1 MSTEPPVPTS
11 SAHPSAIR
19 RVEVVQRE
27 RSADLAPATD
37 LFVPEACETDANPAL
52 LEQAKGALMLHFGV
66 DSHQAHALLVSWARM
81 SRAPVP
87 TVAHT
92 LMRGICEG
100 NPQTEVRQRP
110 LMRWLEAQLRNGDP
124 DHARIRTATSRS
136 EPAHESPRPD

>member
-11 SAHPSAIR
+11 KTQHPAIR
-19 RVEVVQRE
+19 LAEVSQRVQ
-27 RSADLAPATD
+27 SADLPLATD
-37 LFVPEACETDANPAL
+37 LFVPESCETDANPAL

-66 DSHQAHALLVSWARM
+66 DSHQAHALLVRWARM

-87 TVAHT
+87 TIAHT

-124 DHARIRTATSRS
+124 DHARIRTATSRL
-136 EPAHESPRPD
+136 EPTHESPRPD